1 MKKVPVQN
9 HRKIAIQRVFL
20 QTLYIGGMLSIAL
33 LTPQMARILPHPDRS
48 RARRKKLY
56 ARILNAR
63 SVLRQRGL
71 VDEAEGRL
79 RLTSKGRA
87 HIERILIREYRIP
100 EPVWWDGKWRIL
112 MFDIYEKRR
121 KVRAKLRALLTGVGF
136 VRLQDS
142 VWVYPYPCDEFV
154 ELVRAHIQSGVR
166 ELRLIVADALESDR
180 PLREHFKL
188 PH

>member
-87 HIERILIREYRIP
+87 HIERIL
-100 EPVWWDGKWRIL
+100 

-188 PH
+188 SLSH